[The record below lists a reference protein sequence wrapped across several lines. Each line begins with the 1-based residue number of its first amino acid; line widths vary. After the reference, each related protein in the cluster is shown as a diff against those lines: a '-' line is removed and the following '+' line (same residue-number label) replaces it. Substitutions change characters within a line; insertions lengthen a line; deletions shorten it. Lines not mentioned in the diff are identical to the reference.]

1 MKKLLSMAAGGLALL
16 ASFSAFSADYLIDV
30 RTPAEFSEGHLKGAL
45 NISTRTS

>member
-30 RTPAEFSEGHLKGAL
+30 RTPQNSARG
-45 NISTRTS
+45 I